1 MWLKKGLNLGP
12 QGASGEP
19 RLWHQFMANLGPDA
33 DGRVIPMQASAMVG
47 LRYLTE
53 LVHRKL
59 IPRPRI
65 IYLDTSHDYPE
76 TELELRLA
84 FELLAPGGILTGDDY
99 DKFFPAVQQSV
110 NEFVALLP
118 PGDLAEP
125 SAWAAGWQSRGMRRV
140 EADGRLLPLLLIR
153 QQWLLMKSAPD
164 AAAPDT
170 AASAS
175 PPDASLARSALPT
188 VRCCIG
194 GWADPMVH
202 TLSNAWCGGA
212 AERRA
217 KCAASQRRDGMVH
230 SLCPARAAARAAQL
244 LRDCARASDW
254 RTGVPM
260 GVWLPG
266 VGRYAILRSQR
277 HALDTARRAEPPARL
292 RVHLRIRSTQ
302 RCILLLMEI
311 PYNLFTFS

>member
-212 AERRA
+212 PERRA
-217 KCAASQRRDGMVH
+217 KCAASQRRTAWYTACAPRGPPLGQP
-230 SLCPARAAARAAQL
+230 SCYATARARAIGAQACPWEYGCRVSAATPFYEVNGTLSTRRDVQSP
-244 LRDCARASDW
+244 LRGS
-254 RTGVPM
+254 GF
-260 GVWLPG
+260 
-266 VGRYAILRSQR
+266 I
-277 HALDTARRAEPPARL
+277 
-292 RVHLRIRSTQ
+292 
-302 RCILLLMEI
+302 
-311 PYNLFTFS
+311 